1 MRFGPGLNGAGPT
14 SAFESILIWVN
25 ECRARTNDYGR
36 QKNSSLEDMGETYVP
51 IGRFFSLRVS
61 HHNVITSYAGCTGG
75 RVRGNGRAS
84 RLRMRTGY
92 DKSCR
97 CVRGQNYQTP
107 SPQVRGVGC
116 RDRLPSVAIILRC
129 STASIEARPTTIVIC
144 GPQKKVPGLLPAL
157 CVSLVGDQSKVFK
170 SADAS

>member
-36 QKNSSLEDMGETYVP
+36 QKNSSLEDIGETYVP

-97 CVRGQNYQTP
+97 CLRGQNYQTP
-107 SPQVRGVGC
+107 SPQVCTLEWR
-116 RDRLPSVAIILRC
+116 RLRRVALLLRQSC
-129 STASIEARPTTIVIC
+129 KGRNLRRCGMTQSRSPARSQSID
-144 GPQKKVPGLLPAL
+144 L
-157 CVSLVGDQSKVFK
+157 DQH
-170 SADAS
+170 